1 MSPEPLIRNII
12 EFLKEKNYLVNGI
25 QHGGKYFILNDDL
38 YHKDSD
44 FNLCNNY
51 HSYGFSS
58 SFKKKKSTLKILK
71 Y

>member
-38 YHKDSD
+38 YIKTLILTCVTIITHMD
-44 FNLCNNY
+44 FQVLL
-51 HSYGFSS
+51 
-58 SFKKKKSTLKILK
+58 KKKSTLKILK